1 MYSLNRKQ
9 LLYILASVLFI
20 TVVITLLLRPT
31 LRSTPATF
39 HVSQID
45 GLDSRTC
52 DQARNASTPRA
63 SINQGNMCLRS
74 GDILLIGPGIYNELL
89 LGQTSS
95 GLTCHSEDAAV
106 QPGCAPIPNGLS
118 VTQKTT
124 LRASKDTVLSPAG
137 RQLPGGGYAIT
148 LHDQVRYVH
157 IEGFTIVRHTAP
169 GSVGGIYMGNVQHV
183 TLSGNTLDDGQIKG
197 GITANNIEVIGN
209 HLFNTGVRDCPQGV
223 KPTPAQCKHGMYLC
237 GTDTIISDNYVHDT
251 SYYGIQVSCEQGGIA
266 RIRIERNRVENSP
279 VVGIRCAGADCIV
292 GANLLLNNGLGITL
306 GGSGIASNNTIH
318 GYFKASW
325 DQDPWGI
332 YGSLGSYDIT
342 NNIITEQKNATSMIS
357 NDLKPPD
364 ASRVHHNMGEHAGN
378 TGVTLIAPTGN
389 IYTNLGA
396 KDYTLK
402 SDSPAIGAGVN
413 TSIKQGLHGT
423 PYPSPPDL
431 GSYSSASTSTPP
443 ADTTPPTVALTNP
456 PPNEQVFGPTLPLK
470 ANASDNVSVIGVQ
483 FAIDNKPIGDEVTAA
498 PYQVTWDTTTVPNGS
513 HTLSAT
519 ARDAAGL
526 TAVSTRPLRVENPVP
541 SGTAILK
548 CAGKIDGVNLAFACI
563 RN

>member
-1 MYSLNRKQ
+1 MEINRVY
-9 LLYILASVLFI
+9 LLYIIVALSSLAIVL
-20 TVVITLLLRPT
+20 TLLLRPT
-31 LRSTPATF
+31 TRSTPATF

-63 SINQGNMCLRS
+63 SVNQGNACLRS
-74 GDILLIGPGIYNELL
+74 GDILLIGPGVYDELL

-95 GLTCHSEDAAV
+95 NLTCHSGDAAV

-118 VTQKTT
+118 TTQKTT

-148 LHDQVRYVH
+148 LHDQARYIH
-157 IEGFTIVRHTAP
+157 IEGFTIVRHSSA

-183 TLSGNTLDDGQIKG
+183 TLRGNTLDDGQIKG
-197 GITANNIEVIGN
+197 GISASHIEVVGN
-209 HLFNTGVRDCPQGV
+209 HLFNTGVRDCPKGV

-237 GTDTIISDNYVHDT
+237 GTDTVISDNYVHDT

-279 VVGIRCAGADCIV
+279 VVGIRCAGTDCIV
-292 GANLLLNNGLGITL
+292 GANLLLNNGIGITL
-306 GGSGIASNNTIH
+306 GGSGTASNNTIH
-318 GYFKASW
+318 GYFKAPW

-332 YGSLGSYDIT
+332 YGTLTKYTIT
-342 NNIITEQKNATSMIS
+342 NNIITAQKNASSMIS

-364 ASRVHHNMGEHAGN
+364 ANYVHHNMGELNGN
-378 TGVTLIAPTGN
+378 SGVTLVAPGADIYAN
-389 IYTNLGA
+389 IDA

-402 SDSPAIGAGVN
+402 SDSPARGAGAN
-413 TSIKQGLHGT
+413 TPVLSGIHNVA
-423 PYPSPPDL
+423 YPSPPDL
-431 GSYSSASTSTPP
+431 GAYSSASVPTPP
-443 ADTTPPTVALTNP
+443 VDTAPPTIAITNP
-456 PPNEQVFGPTLPLK
+456 PPNEQVFGTSLPLI
-470 ANASDNVSVIGVQ
+470 ANASDNIAVLGVV
-483 FAIDNKPIGDEVTAA
+483 FSIDGVKVGDEITTA
-498 PYQVTWDTTTVPNGS
+498 PYKVIWNTTTVGNGS
-513 HTLSAT
+513 HTLIAT

-526 TAVSTRPLRVENPVP
+526 TAIDSRPLRVENPVAP
-541 SGTAILK
+541 AAVILK
-548 CAGKIDGVNLAFACI
+548 CAGRIDGVNLAFACT